1 MVKGL
6 GVYAPMALLPGIII
20 DKVREKYEPD
30 IYKTSIM
37 ILKLVS
43 GELTKYR
50 FWIDKDPNA
59 LSSRNLAIVEVMANE
74 LTDGEQAVI
83 DTVLK
88 IAATSALKKV

>member
-6 GVYAPMALLPGIII
+6 GVYAPMALLPTIII

-30 IYKTSIM
+30 IYRTSIM

-43 GELTKYR
+43 GDLVKYR
-50 FWIDKDPNA
+50 FWVDKTPDILPM
-59 LSSRNLAIVEVMANE
+59 RELAIVEVMAQE
-74 LTDGEQAVI
+74 LTEGEQAVI

-88 IAATSALKKV
+88 IAATAALKKV